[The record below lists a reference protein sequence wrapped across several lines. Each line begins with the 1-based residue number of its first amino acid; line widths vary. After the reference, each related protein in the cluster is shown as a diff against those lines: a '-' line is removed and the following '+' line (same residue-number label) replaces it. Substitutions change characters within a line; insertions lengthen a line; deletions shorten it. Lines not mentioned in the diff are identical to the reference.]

1 MENKRLKETAIVPTT
16 EATTAI
22 PEPTARLVEKSFAE
36 NTMRNRKQALR
47 AFSYWLN
54 GREISDGLLA
64 EYATYLFDQ
73 GKAPRTISIVVVAV
87 KWLVKH
93 RNGGRSVDLPI
104 TSATMAGIRREGRER
119 GRGQRNGLTWH
130 EVEKICSVQEADG
143 TLRGVRNSAILR
155 VMSDGLLRISEAT
168 ELRISDLQ
176 DNTLQVRFSKT
187 DQEGQ
192 GEHLYLCEDT
202 RQILGKWLE
211 RSELSEGYLFRRM
224 TARGDNLYR
233 DKETGEPSKLTDD
246 GVRRII
252 KSCAARVGLTDKVSG
267 HSLRIGTTVF
277 LAQSGASLVDI
288 QVAGRWKDPGMP
300 AHYARAQ
307 LSEREQ
313 SQDSRTVSSLV
324 SSTNCVA
331 SGCSGR
337 IRLCMPS
344 PARCG
349 AMLLTSRSSAAQV
362 RVRRLLWFYVA
373 TKAVRLPWKSETKPT
388 FSCVCVL
395 NSALCCSLLLSSA
408 SRGVGFD
415 WRVVVL
421 STG

>member
-1 MENKRLKETAIVPTT
+1 MENKRPEGTAIVPSP

-22 PEPTARLVEKSFAE
+22 PQPTADLIQKSFAE

-54 GREISDGLLA
+54 GREIRDELLA
-64 EYATYLFDQ
+64 EYATHLVEQ
-73 GKAPRTISIVVVAV
+73 GKAPGTIGIVVVAV
-87 KWLVKH
+87 KWLLKH

-119 GRGQRNGLTWH
+119 GRGQRNGLTWR
-130 EVEKICSVQEADG
+130 EVEKICSVQEDLG
-143 TLRGVRNSAILR
+143 TLRGLRNSAILR
-155 VMSDGLLRISEAT
+155 VMSDGLLRISEVT

-176 DNTLQVRFSKT
+176 DNMIQVRFSKT

-267 HSLRIGTTVF
+267 HSARIGSAVS
-277 LAQSGASLVDI
+277 LAQAGASLVDI
-288 QVAGRWKDPGMP
+288 QTAGRWKDPSMP
-300 AHYARAQ
+300 AHYTRA
-307 LSEREQ
+307 
-313 SQDSRTVSSLV
+313 
-324 SSTNCVA
+324 
-331 SGCSGR
+331 
-337 IRLCMPS
+337 
-344 PARCG
+344 
-349 AMLLTSRSSAAQV
+349 
-362 RVRRLLWFYVA
+362 
-373 TKAVRLPWKSETKPT
+373 
-388 FSCVCVL
+388 
-395 NSALCCSLLLSSA
+395 
-408 SRGVGFD
+408 
-415 WRVVVL
+415 
-421 STG
+421 